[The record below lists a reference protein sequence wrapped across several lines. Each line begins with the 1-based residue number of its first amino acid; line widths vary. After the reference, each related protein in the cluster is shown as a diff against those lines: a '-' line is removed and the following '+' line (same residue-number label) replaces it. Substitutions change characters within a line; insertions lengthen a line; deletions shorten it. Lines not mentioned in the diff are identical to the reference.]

1 MTQAVELIHRIN
13 PTWKDGDG
21 CCHRCV
27 ESVLKAVDDATHQT
41 ERLNAQTGFRDYFRY
56 YLSKHQAERL
66 NAQTGFRSYYR
77 YVLTKR
83 ESVFWHHVNPE
94 LRKWKRTVIIEEAG
108 AAADSAGFG
117 AFVIFDV
124 DETLLAQGA

>member
-41 ERLNAQTGFRDYFRY
+41 GRLNAQTGFRDYFRY
-56 YLSKHQAERL
+56 YLSKRQ
-66 NAQTGFRSYYR
+66 
-77 YVLTKR
+77 
-83 ESVFWHHVNPE
+83 SVFWHHVNPE